1 MGLWSMST
9 TLSRCSNLHAAIRR
23 WRGFGR
29 LVELAVSN
37 AEQSVVDQGRLAG
50 AGDAGDTGHHSDG
63 QIQVD
68 VAQVVAARP
77 FQFQPLASER
87 VRSAGMAICLR
98 PER

>member
-1 MGLWSMST
+1 VGD
-9 TLSRCSNLHAAIRR
+9 
-23 WRGFGR
+23 
-29 LVELAVSN
+29 
-37 AEQSVVDQGRLAG
+37 AEQGVVDQGRLAG
-50 AGDAGDTGHHSDG
+50 TGDAGDAGHHADG

-77 FQFQPLASER
+77 FQFQPLAGER